1 MSCEAVRTPSP
12 LSSLFAE
19 KSMTTKG
26 LRIATI
32 AMTILALIIV
42 ASVGAWSFGPT
53 AARTLSDQIGGM
65 AAAYTNA
72 QLERDFETV
81 YSQYRARLPI
91 RVDDRMLLVD
101 LSYRGHVFRLR
112 HLVEPER
119 AKTALAVGE
128 QARKTML
135 EKACADGD
143 MRTTMKR
150 GAIYEYQYL
159 DRQSRLLG
167 SFDIRN
173 ADCEVAAG

>member
-1 MSCEAVRTPSP
+1 
-12 LSSLFAE
+12 
-19 KSMTTKG
+19 MTTKS
-26 LRIATI
+26 LRSATI
-32 AMTILALIIV
+32 AMTVLALVIV
-42 ASVGAWSFGPT
+42 ATVGACSFGPT
-53 AARTLSDQIGGM
+53 AARTLSDQIGGI

-91 RVDDRMLLVD
+91 RIDDRTLLVD

-112 HLVEPER
+112 HLVETER
-119 AKTALAVGE
+119 ARTALAIGE
-128 QARKTML
+128 VARKAML
-135 EKACADGD
+135 EKACADED
-143 MRTTMKR
+143 MRATMKR